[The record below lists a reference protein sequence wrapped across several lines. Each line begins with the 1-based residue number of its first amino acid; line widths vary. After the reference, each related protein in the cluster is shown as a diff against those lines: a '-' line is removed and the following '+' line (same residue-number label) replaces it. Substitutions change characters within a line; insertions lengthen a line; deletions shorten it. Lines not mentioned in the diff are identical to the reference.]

1 VTIAIA
7 FENRTRALYLKL
19 KEDVKNKHLVTLLDF
34 LANEEIHHA
43 GFLIDFKKK
52 QNISV
57 VSKDVQDA
65 FRMKVTE
72 VMVKVSGEVD
82 PSAAQFE
89 LILSAMRVER
99 QAEDLY
105 RTLSQRFPD
114 EEEIVAFFDL
124 MAHFERTHYDLLDG
138 IITQTDDFRMQS

>member
-1 VTIAIA
+1 MDDDPLARANEITHVNDAVTIAIA

-89 LILSAMRVER
+89 LILSAMRV
-99 QAEDLY
+99 
-105 RTLSQRFPD
+105 
-114 EEEIVAFFDL
+114 
-124 MAHFERTHYDLLDG
+124 
-138 IITQTDDFRMQS
+138 